1 MLVLNN
7 VEVTYAGIICAIKNI
22 SLSVPDGKIVALMG
36 SNGAGKTTTF
46 KAISGLLN
54 MEEGKITDGTIIF
67 NDQRIDKATTDKI
80 VKMGIVQIPEG
91 RRVLE
96 NFTIEENLE
105 VGGLNQSKS
114 TVKNTLEKVY
124 QYFPGLKLH
133 RKRKSGYL
141 SGGEQQ
147 MLVIGRAL
155 MACPKL
161 MLVDE
166 ASLGLAPLMVEEI
179 FRILKSIN
187 QEDKT
192 SILLV
197 EQNVNAALEI
207 ADHGYVMENGRIILD
222 CRADELRGSDDIRQ
236 IYMGISNLSRKK
248 EAIP

>member
-22 SLSVPDGKIVALMG
+22 SLRVPDGKIVALMG

-54 MEEGKITDGTIIF
+54 MEDGKITDGTIVF
-67 NDQRIDKATTDKI
+67 NDQRIDQTTTDKI

-105 VGGLNQSKS
+105 VGGLNQPKS

-124 QYFPGLKLH
+124 QYFPGLKLR

-187 QEDKT
+187 QEEQT

-222 CRADELRGSDDIRQ
+222 CPADELRGSDDIRQ

-248 EAIP
+248 ENIP